1 MRAAR
6 AKELVGSYAQV
17 VVEQPGWGTSS
28 GLFEVATPASCEV
41 GTMVE
46 LKLASV
52 DAKSRFRGELLEK

>member
-1 MRAAR
+1 
-6 AKELVGSYAQV
+6 V